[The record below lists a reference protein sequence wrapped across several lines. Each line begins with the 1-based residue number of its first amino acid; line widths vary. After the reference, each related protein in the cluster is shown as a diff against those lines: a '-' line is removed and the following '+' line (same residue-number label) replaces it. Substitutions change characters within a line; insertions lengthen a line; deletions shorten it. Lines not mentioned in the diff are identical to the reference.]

1 MVKIRMF
8 AVCAVVLVTCA
19 RGARAQQEQQTQL
32 GGTTTTA
39 QEQQTELR
47 VALSA
52 QPVALD
58 ALGRPALAARLVTPA
73 INGTVDAPVKN
84 ARLVVENRG
93 AFFYTYVTG
102 WATFY
107 DGNGVRCGEGLF
119 KVDALAPA
127 EGAEIDMPGA
137 RITCTPVTWRI
148 VATNLLT
155 RTSETAKPTDQSATT
170 DATGSV
176 GAVVPPLVISID
188 GEEHPIQINNPLVI
202 KMGNRRRTIVVRT
215 AP

>member
-1 MVKIRMF
+1 MKIRML
-8 AVCAVVLVTCA
+8 AVSVALVTLSA
-19 RGARAQQEQQTQL
+19 VGVSAQQQT
-32 GGTTTTA
+32 GA
-39 QEQQTELR
+39 QGETELR

-58 ALGRPALAARLVTPA
+58 ALGRQALSARLVSTTLQGA
-73 INGTVDAPVKN
+73 VDAPIKN

-93 AFFYTYVTG
+93 AFFYTYVSG

-119 KVDALAPA
+119 KVDALAPGEA
-127 EGAEIDMPGA
+127 VETDVPGA
-137 RITCTPVTWRI
+137 RITCTPVSWRI

-155 RTSETAKPTDQSATT
+155 RTSETAKTAEQAMTVQASEPATSAT
-170 DATGSV
+170 
-176 GAVVPPLVISID
+176 VPPLIISID
-188 GEEHPIQINNPLVI
+188 GEEHPVQLNNPLVI
-202 KMGNRRRTIVVRT
+202 RMGNRRRTIVVKT